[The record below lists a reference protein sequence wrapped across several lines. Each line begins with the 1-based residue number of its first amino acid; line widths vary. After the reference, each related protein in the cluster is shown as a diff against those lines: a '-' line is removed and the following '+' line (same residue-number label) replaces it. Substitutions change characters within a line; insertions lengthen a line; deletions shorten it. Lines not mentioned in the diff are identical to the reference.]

1 MTIDLRLLPLHINQ
15 AKILKEAKRFNVLK
29 CGRRFGKTT
38 ICEELITDK
47 IIEQLPVA
55 YFSPTYKDLF
65 NVWSRIKH
73 ILKPIT
79 ISKDETVKQLTVLGG
94 GTLDMWSM
102 EDPDSGRG
110 RKYARVIIDEAE
122 KARHLEKAWQATI
135 RATLADYKGDCWF
148 LSTPRFGST
157 YFKKLSLI
165 EAPEWQSWT
174 FTTYDN
180 PFIDPAEIDNAKQQ
194 LDEAT
199 FRCEFLAEDVT
210 LAVNKFIY
218 NFDADRHIVKGLEA
232 IPRLPIILSFD
243 WNVDPITCLVAQ
255 CDGLQEVRILD
266 EYRLMNSDAYE
277 LCRRI
282 LSDYPDKQLLV
293 TGDAS
298 GQNRTA
304 LKRELTYYK
313 IVKEV
318 LKLGMGNFKL
328 PGANPPIQNTRVLC
342 NSLLGR
348 HTNFKFSDRVPFLIT
363 DILEVEVDEHGGI
376 EKGKDKHATHLL
388 DGFRYLC
395 WNFLRK
401 FLDLSIYED
410 ANIRSERDTNHIS
423 QFGRRVL

>member
-1 MTIDLRLLPLHINQ
+1 MIIDLKLLPLHPAQKQI
-15 AKILKEAKRFNVLK
+15 IKEAKRFNVLK

-47 IIEQLPVA
+47 IIEQLPIA
-55 YFSPTYKDLF
+55 YYSPTYKDLY

-73 ILKPIT
+73 VLQPIT
-79 ISKDETVKQLTVLGG
+79 ISKDETVKQLKVLGG

-122 KARHLEKAWQATI
+122 KARHLEQAWQATI

-157 YFKKLSLI
+157 YFKKLAKM
-165 EAPEWQSWT
+165 EGDDWQSWT

-180 PFIDPAEIDNAKQQ
+180 PFIDPKEIDSAREQ

-218 NFDADRHIVKGLEA
+218 NFDRKRHVVKGLQI
-232 IPRLPIILSFD
+232 IPHLPIILSFD
-243 WNVDPITCLVAQ
+243 FNTEPITCLVGQ
-255 CDGLQEVRILD
+255 CDGLERVRILD
-266 EYRLMNSDAYE
+266 EYRLMNSDIDE
-277 LCRRI
+277 LCQRI
-282 LSDYPDKQLLV
+282 LTDYSDKMLLV

-304 LKRELTYYK
+304 LKRDLNYF
-313 IVKEV
+313 KEIKRV
-318 LKLGMGNFKL
+318 LRLGMGQFKL
-328 PGANPPIQNTRVLC
+328 GAANPPIKNTRVLC
-342 NSLLGR
+342 NALLAR
-348 HTNFKFSDRVPFLIT
+348 HTDYLFSDRVPYLIN
-363 DILEVEVDEHGGI
+363 DIEECEVDEHGGI
-376 EKGKDKHATHLL
+376 DKSKDKHQTHLL
-388 DGFRYLC
+388 DCWRYLN
-395 WNFLRK
+395 WSFLNK
-401 FLDLSIYED
+401 FLDLKIYEGSSG
-410 ANIRSERDTNHIS
+410 II
-423 QFGRRVL
+423 